1 MALRCGGR
9 HKVSSVT
16 RRASPR
22 AEDLRRR
29 LAQEAARLMTED
41 GVRDFRF
48 AKRKAAMHLG
58 LDPRSLHWPSN
69 LEIEQAV
76 DAHQRLF
83 RAGSREAHLRKLR
96 ETARTAMRMLDGFEP
111 RLVGPVLAG
120 TASDYAVVNLHVFS
134 DMPERLALFLMDR
147 NIPYETSAR
156 KLKYGNGTQ
165 RERPVYRFVAGETP
179 IDLTVFEVDGI
190 REAPLSPVDGRPMR
204 RASLPELDR
213 LLAGDA

>member
-1 MALRCGGR
+1 
-9 HKVSSVT
+9 
-16 RRASPR
+16 
-22 AEDLRRR
+22 
-29 LAQEAARLMTED
+29 MTED

-83 RAGSREAHLRKLR
+83 RAGSRAAHLRKLR

-120 TASDYAVVNLHVFS
+120 TASDYPVVNLHVFS

-147 NIPYETSAR
+147 NIPYEISAR

-165 RERPVYRFVAGETP
+165 REHPVYRFVAGETP

-204 RASLPELDR
+204 RAALPELDR
-213 LLAGDA
+213 LLAAPD